1 MIIYFHKSLDRLG
14 VWLNVELAKTE
25 TIQRLFQ
32 AMLPKLLLR
41 CQKLFF
47 ILAQVERIGHVGV
60 AILFLKTL
68 YCAPYDRI
76 VVLIGRP

>member
-41 CQKLFF
+41 C
-47 ILAQVERIGHVGV
+47 
-60 AILFLKTL
+60 
-68 YCAPYDRI
+68 
-76 VVLIGRP
+76 

>member
-47 ILAQVERIGHVGV
+47 YPGPGRAYSSCRGGDFIPQNALLR
-60 AILFLKTL
+60 TL
-68 YCAPYDRI
+68 
-76 VVLIGRP
+76 